1 MEHNYMESGIYT
13 RNDGTI
19 AICCGLYEA
28 NNAMKKVV
36 FIEPP
41 NCKEGTHDQIVEKMR
56 KLNVKELDGLMV
68 VPIDSV
74 KYQFGYLGMLPNDV
88 YTKIHIQLPSEI
100 HCFVVNYFLTFAY
113 KNEGGI
119 K

>member
-1 MEHNYMESGIYT
+1 MEGGIYT

-28 NNAMKKVV
+28 KNAMKKVV

-56 KLNVKELDGLMV
+56 QLNVKELDSLMV

-74 KYQFGYLGMLPNDV
+74 TYQFGYLGMLPNDV

-100 HCFVVNYFLTFAY
+100 HCFVGNDFLVFSY
-113 KNEGGI
+113 KKMEG
-119 K
+119 